1 MGFVRTD
8 FVDPYQAKVNQSSG
22 LRHCSITEKGC
33 KALVKTLKLNPS
45 HLRKLELDFN
55 EPGESGVKMLSAL
68 LEDPHYKLEK
78 LDI

>member
-22 LRHCSITEKGC
+22 LWSCSITEKGC
-33 KALVKTLKLNPS
+33 KALVKALKLNPS
-45 HLRKLELDFN
+45 HLRELDLDDN

-78 LDI
+78 LHI